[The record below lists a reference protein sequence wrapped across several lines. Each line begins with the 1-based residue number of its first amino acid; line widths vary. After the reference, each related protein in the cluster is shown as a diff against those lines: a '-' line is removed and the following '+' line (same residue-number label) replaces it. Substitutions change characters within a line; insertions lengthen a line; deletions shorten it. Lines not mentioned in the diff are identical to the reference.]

1 MACLSEDA
9 VLEFVE
15 GRSAPAV
22 VAEVD
27 VHLASCSACRSV
39 VADVADGLSRPMQL
53 GRYEVVGTLGV
64 GGMGVV
70 YEAHDPHLHR
80 RVALKVMRA
89 DHKMSDDAQARAL
102 REARAMAQV
111 SHPNVVTVHDVGVVE
126 GQIFIAMEYVDG
138 STLRAF
144 MRTQPPWR
152 LVLEHLLQAG
162 EGLAAA
168 HDAGLVHRDF
178 KPDNVLL
185 GKDGRVRV
193 TDFGLARLA
202 SAPDEDTPR
211 APRHG
216 GDVLTTLTRTNLFV
230 GTPAYMAPEQFAGKA
245 ADPRSDQFA
254 FSVVLY
260 EAIYG
265 KRPLKGANLAELTAN
280 ALTAHVTAAPK
291 RDEPAALRAAL
302 SKGLERDPGKRHAS
316 MRELLAA
323 LRASNASRSRRPRW
337 IYAAIGATLLVPA
350 GLLAAH
356 TLSAKAPPAARS
368 DPAPAEPT
376 ASAPATTT
384 TQIAIASTTPSIVA
398 TPNVQA
404 ATKSSASARPRSSTI
419 VRVHPSATA
428 HSPLK
433 PFDEDKH

>member
-27 VHLASCSACRSV
+27 VHLASCAACRSV
-39 VADVADGLSRPMQL
+39 VADVADGLSHPMKL
-53 GRYEVVGTLGV
+53 GRYEVVRTLGV
-64 GGMGVV
+64 GGMGIV
-70 YEAHDPHLHR
+70 YEAHDPHLAR

-89 DHKMSDDAQARAL
+89 DHTMSDAQARAL

-111 SHPNVVTVHDVGVVE
+111 SHPNVVTVHDVGVVDR
-126 GQIFIAMEYVDG
+126 QIFIAMEYVDG
-138 STLRAF
+138 STLKAF
-144 MRTQPPWR
+144 MRMQPPWR
-152 LVLEHLLQAG
+152 LVLDHLLQAG

-202 SAPDEDTPR
+202 SAPHDDETPR
-211 APRHG
+211 AHRKAE
-216 GDVLTTLTRTNLFV
+216 DVLTTLTRTNLFV
-230 GTPAYMAPEQFAGKA
+230 GTPAYMAPEQFAGTM

-265 KRPLKGANLAELTAN
+265 TRPFKGSNLRELTAN
-280 ALTAHVTAAPK
+280 ALAGDASAAAPK
-291 RDEPAALRAAL
+291 KDEPAALRAAL
-302 SKGLERDPGKRHAS
+302 LKGLERDPRMRHET
-316 MRELLAA
+316 MRALLVA
-323 LRASNASRSRRPRW
+323 LRASAGLASRRPRW
-337 IYAAIGATLLVPA
+337 VYAAIGAGLLVPMTVLASSTLWPKA
-350 GLLAAH
+350 GPTTANTS
-356 TLSAKAPPAARS
+356 TLGPA
-368 DPAPAEPT
+368 T
-376 ASAPATTT
+376 ASAVETPPSAAPQTS
-384 TQIAIASTTPSIVA
+384 AGLVGGVSASSVASTWRPPVVRPHA
-398 TPNVQA
+398 T
-404 ATKSSASARPRSSTI
+404 RP
-419 VRVHPSATA
+419 HPTNSA
-428 HSPLK
+428 HSALK
-433 PFDEDKH
+433 PFDEDTH

>member
-1 MACLSEDA
+1 MK
-9 VLEFVE
+9 
-15 GRSAPAV
+15 
-22 VAEVD
+22 
-27 VHLASCSACRSV
+27 
-39 VADVADGLSRPMQL
+39 L
-53 GRYEVVGTLGV
+53 GRYEVVRTLGI

-89 DHKMSDDAQARAL
+89 DHTISDDAQARAL

-126 GQIFIAMEYVDG
+126 RQIFIAMEYVDG

-144 MRTQPPWR
+144 MRTHPPWR

-202 SAPDEDTPR
+202 SAADDED
-211 APRHG
+211 APRSRSLRSE
-216 GDVLTTLTRTNLFV
+216 DVLTTLTRTNLFV
-230 GTPAYMAPEQFAGKA
+230 GTPAYMAPEQFAGRA

-254 FSVVLY
+254 FAVVLY

-265 KRPLKGANLAELTAN
+265 TRPFKGSSLQELTAN
-280 ALTAHVTAAPK
+280 ALAANVSVAK
-291 RDEPAALRAAL
+291 LRRDEPAALRAAL
-302 SKGLERDPGKRHAS
+302 LKALERDPMRRHET
-316 MRELLAA
+316 MRDFLGA
-323 LRASNASRSRRPRW
+323 LRASLGLRSRPRW
-337 IYAAIGATLLVPA
+337 VYVAACVGVVLPVSVVASTLWPKPRPVATHDSNVPMV
-350 GLLAAH
+350 AA
-356 TLSAKAPPAARS
+356 SAVESAPL
-368 DPAPAEPT
+368 AEPLT
-376 ASAPATTT
+376 SVMVVGAAVSSVQSAP
-384 TQIAIASTTPSIVA
+384 
-398 TPNVQA
+398 
-404 ATKSSASARPRSSTI
+404 RP
-419 VRVHPSATA
+419 VVHPHPMHPRPTGSA
-428 HSPLK
+428 HSALK
-433 PFDEDKH
+433 PFDEDTH